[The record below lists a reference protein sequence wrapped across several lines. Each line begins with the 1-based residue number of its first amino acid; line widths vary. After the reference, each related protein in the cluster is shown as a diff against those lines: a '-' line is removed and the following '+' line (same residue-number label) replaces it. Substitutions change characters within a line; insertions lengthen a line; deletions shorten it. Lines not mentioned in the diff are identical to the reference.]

1 MRTLWLHSRT
11 TEKVLIYIRIWKWQ
25 CAEYSQKSTFF
36 FLFRFTVGD
45 LWNTFFDKILNPNGK
60 STVPLLQDLREEL
73 SSSFD
78 GSFPGHLCDFILSWK
93 TSLMLET
100 WFWHR
105 ESAPL
110 NISLPFSSPLYH
122 LRQMKAYAWSCS
134 R

>member
-11 TEKVLIYIRIWKWQ
+11 TEKVLIYRRIWKWQ
-25 CAEYSQKSTFF
+25 YAEYSQKSTFSF
-36 FLFRFTVGD
+36 SFRFADGD

-78 GSFPGHLCDFILSWK
+78 GSFPRRLCDFILSWK
-93 TSLMLET
+93 TSLMLKT

-105 ESAPL
+105 ENAPL
-110 NISLPFSSPLYH
+110 NISLLFYSPLYH
-122 LRQMKAYAWSCS
+122 LRQVKAHAWSCS
-134 R
+134 F